1 MSIAVNLPMITV
13 FSASVEIVGILLT
26 VVKPNNKVTFNHLV
40 VFDLIAGVMG
50 QRRQGYD
57 RNQ

>member
-26 VVKPNNKVTFNHLV
+26 VVKPNNKATFNHLV
-40 VFDLIAGVMG
+40 VFDLIAGVMR